1 VSTCPAEQLYHTSNG
16 SYYEH
21 TQHTCQHSHYK
32 LNATNHHARIYA
44 SKRVVCA
51 VKNCCANFFD
61 LRNTVQYGYFITRVV
76 ICSPP
81 PCQKSELPIRYHRQK
96 NTRITPKQTHS
107 YPLLHMRP
115 PFYSIV
121 SSRTVRPVRG
131 EGDPYPQH
139 TEQQSAEIDIHP
151 AHSSI
156 DPLLEGVCVIVGY
169 SVGYSPPVFLIILSA
184 SSMRISHWAQLPC
197 TFSAMARVFMALL
210 SAYSGASDRLPLT
223 VMFW

>member
-1 VSTCPAEQLYHTSNG
+1 
-16 SYYEH
+16 
-21 TQHTCQHSHYK
+21 
-32 LNATNHHARIYA
+32 
-44 SKRVVCA
+44 
-51 VKNCCANFFD
+51 
-61 LRNTVQYGYFITRVV
+61 V

-115 PFYSIV
+115 LCYSIV
-121 SSRTVRPVRG
+121 SSWTVRPVSG
-131 EGDPYPQH
+131 VSYKD
-139 TEQQSAEIDIHP
+139 QQCPKQQYAEIDIHP

-169 SVGYSPPVFLIILSA
+169 SVGYSPPVLRIILSA